1 MCFGKVMKTSFF
13 FFFFKIKHVQY
24 RPFILQTNSAY
35 MLFYERIRPDLKSE
49 YDQDQQMGEELE
61 EEVPKFKV
69 DLSKELADVSSIL
82 FVQYL

>member
-1 MCFGKVMKTSFF
+1 
-13 FFFFKIKHVQY
+13 
-24 RPFILQTNSAY
+24 

-69 DLSKELADVSSIL
+69 DLSKELADVSSIR